1 MNSISRTARKVSTR
15 LATREGKDSYRDY
28 IKDCWTSPLTFFSSI
43 NFEGYPLPDFQGK
56 ARGEAAPAVQ
66 FRSDASNASAVPILC
81 ADYAKSPAG
90 IPPPTL
96 LLYHTFPVLSREK
109 CKKIPAF
116 AGTFQLDKCHQSF
129 DCFRICS
136 F

>member
-1 MNSISRTARKVSTR
+1 MNSISRTARKFRQTSHPRGKGLIPR
-15 LATREGKDSYRDY
+15 LHQGLLDFPSH
-28 IKDCWTSPLTFFSSI
+28 FFSSI

-96 LLYHTFPVLSREK
+96 LLYHVFPLLSRIIF
-109 CKKIPAF
+109 KK
-116 AGTFQLDKCHQSF
+116 
-129 DCFRICS
+129 
-136 F
+136 